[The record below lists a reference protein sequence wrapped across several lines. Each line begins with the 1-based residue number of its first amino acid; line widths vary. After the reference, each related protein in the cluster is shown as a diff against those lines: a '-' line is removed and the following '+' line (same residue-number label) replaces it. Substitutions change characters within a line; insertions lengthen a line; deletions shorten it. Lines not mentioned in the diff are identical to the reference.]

1 MAKAQPQK
9 LAGQTQFN
17 LSNIPQIDN
26 GRVQLAID
34 HQFRT
39 ALKDVMDRPGDKSK
53 RTVVLQFEFMPQL
66 QQDSAQL
73 DSINMQVSAGV
84 KIPTRR
90 NTKPYNLMALDD
102 GIAVFQPHS
111 PHDARQLDLST
122 VYKDDDAEPID
133 ETTAEQPPN
142 TEEFGEI

>member
-1 MAKAQPQK
+1 MAKAQPKK
-9 LAGQTQFN
+9 LTGQTQFN

-53 RTVVLQFEFMPQL
+53 RTVTLQFEFIPDL

-90 NTKPYNLMALDD
+90 NSKPYNLMPLND
-102 GIAVFQPHS
+102 GITVFQPHS
-111 PHDARQLDLST
+111 PHDARQLDLSGA
-122 VYKDDDAEPID
+122 YKDNEPQPID
-133 ETTAEQPPN
+133 ETTDDEPPDSD
-142 TEEFGEI
+142 EFGEI